1 MLWCMEVK
9 PSPPVP
15 ASIKGTVHVLADL
28 LQIQLHT
35 NSLEKACKMIQVFGQ
50 LTHMAESDEV
60 PSLWLLP
67 GSGLAIAARVNQ

>member
-1 MLWCMEVK
+1 MVCGGK
-9 PSPPVP
+9 AISSNT
-15 ASIKGTVHVLADL
+15 SIHKGNVLADL

-60 PSLWLLP
+60 PSLWLLS